1 MRGDID
7 GDGALDL
14 LVTSIAGPAAALP
27 QRRPAPRALADRS
40 GVRSRFCAATPMARR
55 SRCGPAAGWVQYLN
69 PGSSYLCSNDPR
81 VHFGLGPVD
90 RVDALEVVWPDGS
103 EELFAGT
110 AADRIVVVSKG
121 KGRAAN
127 PSQPAQSEKTAAK

>member
-1 MRGDID
+1 MG
-7 GDGALDL
+7 
-14 LVTSIAGPAAALP
+14 
-27 QRRPAPRALADRS
+27 
-40 GVRSRFCAATPMARR
+40 
-55 SRCGPAAGWVQYLN
+55 YLN

-110 AADRIVVVSKG
+110 AATDWWSFPKEKERRQIRPGQLSLRKRQRNDRSRESRQPGVEPTREHPGVSA
-121 KGRAAN
+121 R
-127 PSQPAQSEKTAAK
+127 